1 MSANLKKRYS
11 INEYFEIEKSTSYKN
26 EYFYGEIFAMTGA
39 SANHCRIASGVHIQ
53 LYQQLR
59 ATRCETFMSEMRT
72 RIHNQLYRYPDV
84 VVACEPRFEIITGL
98 QSLINPILAVEV
110 LSRSTATFDQDGKF
124 QEYQQIE
131 SLRYYLLVSQNEVL
145 ATLFVKQED
154 NTWNSETFNSL
165 DSSIELPFINCRL
178 AISEIYLNVRF

>member
-1 MSANLKKRYS
+1 MSANLKRRYS
-11 INEYFEIEKSTSYKN
+11 INEYFEIEKNTSYKN

-39 SANHCRIASGVHIQ
+39 SRNHCHIAGGIYSQ

-59 ATRCETFMSEMRT
+59 TTRCESFMSQMRT

-84 VVACEPRFEIITGL
+84 VVACEPRFELITGL
-98 QSLINPILAVEV
+98 QSLVNPILVVEV

-131 SLRYYLLVSQNEVL
+131 SLSYYLLVSQNEVL
-145 ATLFVKQED
+145 ATLFTRQQD

-165 DSSIELPFINCRL
+165 DSSIELPFINCTL
-178 AISEIYLNVRF
+178 AMSEIYFNVRF